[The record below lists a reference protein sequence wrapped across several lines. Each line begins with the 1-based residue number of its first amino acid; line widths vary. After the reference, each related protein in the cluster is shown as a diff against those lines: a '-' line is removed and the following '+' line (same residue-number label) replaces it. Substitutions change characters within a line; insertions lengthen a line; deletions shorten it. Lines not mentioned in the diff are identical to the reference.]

1 MRKLFATLVLAWL
14 ITPAHAQQQNPLAFV
29 SAIFDDNVHV
39 INTTT
44 DTVVTAFTEP
54 GLNEPFGT
62 AVSPDGTR
70 VYFTAQQ
77 GANSRFVAD
86 ATQQNLGALIA
97 VIPVGDTPS
106 GVAVSP
112 NNKTIYVNNGA
123 HDVADGSI
131 SVIDA
136 ATLSVVATIPDVGH
150 PLGVAVTPNNRKVYV
165 SNYETANVDVID
177 AASNTIVTSIAMP
190 DAAPYG
196 VVAHPNGRVV
206 YVVDQVGNAVILIDT
221 ATDTAGTPIPIGPAA
236 SGIAISPR
244 GDKLY
249 VAAGISPFQAR
260 VDVVDT
266 ASATMTNEIV
276 IAPETESPV
285 GIAVTSDGAKVYVCG
300 SVVSNCAVIDTASNS
315 VIAHVDVGAGPVSFG
330 IFIQPKLPSPV
341 FAGTPGS
348 PDCHGKSVSA
358 LSQKD
363 GSLAAAATALGF
375 ASVSALIPS
384 TVPAAPT
391 MPAARSETS
400 PTPHPKSRTC
410 IPSPMPA
417 RRNTSAVRSS

>member
-1 MRKLFATLVLAWL
+1 MTSRGSISLPRLIAAVTTSLAL
-14 ITPAHAQQQNPLAFV
+14 ATPALAQQQNPLAFI
-29 SAIFDDNVHV
+29 SAIIAADVHV
-39 INTTT
+39 IDTRTNTAVTT
-44 DTVVTAFTEP
+44 FTEP
-54 GLNEPFGT
+54 GFIAPFGT

-70 VYFTAQQ
+70 VYFTTQQ
-77 GANSRFVAD
+77 NLPAPAANSLFVAD

-123 HDVADGSI
+123 HNVADGSI

-150 PLGVAVTPNNRKVYV
+150 PLGVAVTPDNRKVYV
-165 SNYETANVDVID
+165 SNYEFAKVDVVD

-190 DAAPYG
+190 TPQPYG

-206 YVVDQVGNAVILIDT
+206 YVVDAGDNAVVPIDT
-221 ATDTAGTPIPIGPAA
+221 ATDTAGTPIPIGPNAA
-236 SGIAISPR
+236 GIAISPN

-249 VAAGISPFQAR
+249 VAAGIYPFQAQ
-260 VDVVDT
+260 VDVIDT

-285 GIAVTSDGAKVYVCG
+285 GIAVTSDGTKVYACG
-300 SVVSNCAVIDTASNS
+300 SAVSNCAVIDTALNS

-348 PDCHGKSVSA
+348 PNCNGKSVSA
-358 LSQKD
+358 LAKQD
-363 GSLAAAATALGF
+363 GSLMAAAANLGF
-375 ASVSALIPS
+375 ASVPALQNAIKGFCGS
-384 TVPAAPT
+384 
-391 MPAARSETS
+391 
-400 PTPHPKSRTC
+400 
-410 IPSPMPA
+410 
-417 RRNTSAVRSS
+417 